1 MGEGSEGHVSPLGMQ
16 SQGPKSTGEG
26 CVTQAGSNP
35 TPPPQ
40 QHTGACELERVK

>member
-16 SQGPKSTGEG
+16 SQGPKSTREG

-35 TPPPQ
+35 HPSSTA
-40 QHTGACELERVK
+40 HVGL